1 MSASADPTTSAESS
15 DAGLRGGY
23 EAVIFDMDGV
33 IVDSEPRHERA
44 FRDVLR
50 DIGYADNHG
59 IHFPDYYGKSDQLV
73 WRDFIDRHDPPQTH
87 AELMARREE
96 RFIELALA
104 EEPIFDG
111 VPELA
116 ASLTGRMK
124 LGVASGSRH
133 SIISAVLGMKDL
145 RRHFPVVVSSEDVS
159 HGKPRPDIFLRAAE
173 LLKVPPARC
182 VVIEDSVAGV
192 EAGLAAGMDVIAITN
207 SFPAEALK
215 RATLV
220 VDAYREIAE
229 ALADSKSSEQRR
241 PR

>member
-1 MSASADPTTSAESS
+1 MSDTHESSMTATSATP
-15 DAGLRGGY
+15 GLRGDH

-44 FRDVLR
+44 FRHVLA

-73 WRDFIDRHDPPQTH
+73 WRDFIERHDPPHTH
-87 AELMARREE
+87 AELMTLREE
-96 RFIELALA
+96 RFIEIVL
-104 EEPIFDG
+104 EDEPIFEG
-111 VPELA
+111 IPKLVG
-116 ASLTGRMK
+116 SLSGRTR

-159 HGKPRPDIFLRAAE
+159 HGKPQPDIFLRAAE
-173 LLKVPPARC
+173 LLEVEPTRC
-182 VVIEDSVAGV
+182 VVVEDSVAGV

-207 SFPAEALK
+207 SFPATALEQ
-215 RATLV
+215 ATLV
-220 VDAYREIAE
+220 VNSYAAIAE
-229 ALADSKSSEQRR
+229 ALGLAEA
-241 PR
+241 